1 MVPDP
6 RPAAGAA
13 PASRVVASRRQGG
26 GDILRSGRIPA
37 AVVVIA
43 CGILLYGFLLS
54 GDFLVASV
62 VVRGT
67 SLGDP
72 AEVAMVAD
80 AIGEPIFSI
89 DAGQAADRVA
99 RLPYVERVA
108 VRTSFPDK
116 VTITVVERR
125 PALAWQA
132 GGQTW
137 LLDRRGHVLT
147 GSAPLPEGIPTV
159 VSELEAPRVG
169 DALDPAIVAAGVA
182 AAETLGTVATEARWT
197 RDDGLVATLR
207 DGRTV
212 IFGSPDRM
220 PMKLAVYQTVVASGA
235 AWQILDLREPD
246 RPYYK

>member
-1 MVPDP
+1 MPEP
-6 RPAAGAA
+6 RSAAGTLPVSSVAA
-13 PASRVVASRRQGG
+13 GRRHRGG
-26 GDILRSGRIPA
+26 SILRSGRIPA
-37 AVVVIA
+37 AVVVVA

-72 AEVAMVAD
+72 AEVATVAD

-89 DAGQAADRVA
+89 DASQAADRVA

-108 VRTSFPDK
+108 VRTRFPDR
-116 VTITVVERR
+116 VTITVVERQ
-125 PALAWQA
+125 PVLAWQA
-132 GGQTW
+132 DGQTW
-137 LLDRRGHVLT
+137 LVDKRGHVLT
-147 GSAPLPEGIPTV
+147 GAAPTPDGVPVV
-159 VSELEAPRVG
+159 VSELDAPRVG
-169 DALDPAIVAAGVA
+169 DTMDPAVVASGIA
-182 AAETLGTVATEARWT
+182 AYETLGEVATEARWT

-220 PMKLAVYQTVVASGA
+220 PMKLAVYQTVVGSGA

>member
-1 MVPDP
+1 MSDP
-6 RPAAGAA
+6 RSAAGAL
-13 PASRVVASRRQGG
+13 PAARASAGG
-26 GDILRSGRIPA
+26 RHGGILRSGRIPA
-37 AVVVIA
+37 AVVVVA

-72 AEVAMVAD
+72 AEVVTVAD

-89 DAGQAADRVA
+89 DASMAAERVA
-99 RLPYVERVA
+99 RLPYVERVV
-108 VRTSFPDK
+108 VRTRFPDK
-116 VTITVVERR
+116 VTITVVERQ
-125 PALAWQA
+125 PDLAWRA

-147 GSAPLPEGIPTV
+147 GTAIVPDDIPTIQ
-159 VSELEAPRVG
+159 SELDAPVVG
-169 DALDPAIVAAGVA
+169 DTLDPAVVAAGVA
-182 AAETLGTVATEARWT
+182 AAEALGEAAEESRWT

-212 IFGSPDRM
+212 ILGSPDRM
-220 PMKLAVYQTVVASGA
+220 PLKLAVYQTVAASGA

>member
-1 MVPDP
+1 MVSEP
-6 RPAAGAA
+6 RPAAGTLPPPRVAA
-13 PASRVVASRRQGG
+13 GQRQRGG
-26 GDILRSGRIPA
+26 GILRSGRIPA
-37 AVVVIA
+37 MVVVVA
-43 CGILLYGFLLS
+43 CGILLYGFLFS

-62 VVRGT
+62 VVRGA

-72 AEVAMVAD
+72 AEVATVAD

-89 DAGQAADRVA
+89 DASQAADRVA

-116 VTITVVERR
+116 VTITVVERQ
-125 PALAWQA
+125 PVLAWQA

-137 LLDRRGHVLT
+137 LLDRRGHVLS
-147 GSAPLPEGIPTV
+147 GEAPVPDGVPTV
-159 VSELEAPRVG
+159 MSELDTPKVG
-169 DALDPAIVAAGVA
+169 DTLDPAIVAAVVA
-182 AAETLGTVATEARWT
+182 ATETLGDVATETRWT

-220 PMKLAVYQTVVASGA
+220 PLKLAVYQTVVGSGA
-235 AWQILDLREPD
+235 AWQLLDLREPN